1 MNEEEK
7 EICCDYFG
15 LENEQTRENN
25 NAETFGNMQH
35 ANEEERNH
43 KNLKYYSE
51 EELKRIA

>member
-25 NAETFGNMQH
+25 NAETFGSMQH